1 MEIKFNGVHY
11 SMLKEG
17 RVNGTALRVTAV
29 PTGVQL
35 HVLDGKRTSKG
46 YIMLPSNPDR
56 LEEIANALLEQ
67 SKALRGPVPE
77 PVIVREPVKPKAEVK
92 KEEPKVEAKK
102 ESESKKEPEPKKE
115 SVKKDEPEVKEDES
129 SESELSDLS

>member
-17 RVNGTALRVTAV
+17 RVNGTGLRITAV

-46 YIMLPSNPDR
+46 YIMLPSNPDQ
-56 LEEIANALLEQ
+56 LEAIANAFLEQ
-67 SKALRGPVPE
+67 AKELRGPVPE
-77 PVIVREPVKPKAEVK
+77 PVVVREPVKPKAEPK
-92 KEEPKVEAKK
+92 KEEPKVETKQD
-102 ESESKKEPEPKKE
+102 PEPKKE
-115 SVKKDEPEVKEDES
+115 SVKKSEPEVNEDES
-129 SESELSDLS
+129 SESEPADMS

>member
-17 RVNGTALRVTAV
+17 RVNGTALRITSV

-46 YIMLPSNPDR
+46 YIMLPSNPDQ
-56 LEEIANALLEQ
+56 LEAIANAFLEQ
-67 SKALRGPVPE
+67 AKELRGPVPE
-77 PVIVREPVKPKAEVK
+77 PVVVREPVKPKAEPK
-92 KEEPKVEAKK
+92 KEEPKVETKQ
-102 ESESKKEPEPKKE
+102 EPEPKKE
-115 SVKKDEPEVKEDES
+115 PVKKDEPEVKEDES
-129 SESELSDLS
+129 SESEPANMS